1 MNSER
6 RKELIRLVLREL
18 LSEEERSRII
28 NGQKKDFVDD
38 LLFYLQLGVE
48 DSNRVFWE
56 TEWLDEF
63 IKQSLRTIRAQYLF
77 RRSYRILEHISIGHQ
92 EVPILIEVLMEE
104 FGSSDKFDFNQV
116 WSIAGKQ

>member
-1 MNSER
+1 MNSKR

-48 DSNRVFWE
+48 DINRGFLE
-56 TEWLDEF
+56 TKWLDAF
-63 IKQSLRTIRAQYLF
+63 IEQPVRAMRAQYLF
-77 RRSYRILEHISIGHQ
+77 RRSYRILELISIGHQ
-92 EVPILIEVLMEE
+92 DIPILIEVLMEE
-104 FGSSDKFDFNQV
+104 FGSADKFDFNQV
-116 WSIAGKQ
+116 WSIAGKA

>member
-1 MNSER
+1 MNSKR

-48 DSNRVFWE
+48 DINRGFLE
-56 TEWLDEF
+56 TKWLDAF
-63 IKQSLRTIRAQYLF
+63 IEQPVRAIRAQYLF
-77 RRSYRILEHISIGHQ
+77 RRSYRILELISIGHQ
-92 EVPILIEVLMEE
+92 DIPILIEVLMEE
-104 FGSSDKFDFNQV
+104 FGSADKFDFNQV
-116 WSIAGKQ
+116 WSIAGKA

>member
-1 MNSER
+1 MNSQR

-48 DSNRVFWE
+48 DINRGFLE
-56 TEWLDEF
+56 TKWLDEF
-63 IKQSLRTIRAQYLF
+63 IKQPARSIRAQYLF
-77 RRSYRILEHISIGHQ
+77 HRSYRILKHVGISRQDI
-92 EVPILIEVLMEE
+92 PILIEVLMEE
-104 FGSSDKFDFNQV
+104 FGSADKFDFDQV
-116 WSIAGKQ
+116 WSIAGKV

>member
-1 MNSER
+1 MNPKS
-6 RKELIRLVLREL
+6 RKELIRFVLREL

-48 DSNRVFWE
+48 DANRGFLE

-63 IKQSLRTIRAQYLF
+63 IQQPIQTIRAQYLF

-92 EVPILIEVLMEE
+92 EIPILIEVLMEE
-104 FGSSDKFDFNQV
+104 FDSANKFDFNQD
-116 WSIAGKQ
+116 WCIAGKP